1 MTAEVFSAV
10 VRPASVFSTEKKKGG
25 SAPLTSAAVTA
36 LAGLTTASTVADVL
50 DILSEVVEADRVV
63 TANSIGRATSVDNS

>member
-1 MTAEVFSAV
+1 MSAEVFNAV

-25 SAPLTSAAVTA
+25 SAKLTSAAVSA
-36 LAGLTTASTVADVL
+36 LGAVTTATTVSEVL

-63 TANSIGRATSVDNS
+63 APGRIGRASSVDNS